1 MTPQM
6 AGLVSAGNGNGS
18 VRYLVIACSLLIA
31 IMLTLISIKV
41 AAAPA
46 WPGLA
51 PSSQTINS
59 ARKGDRLPLVLAF
72 DPDPANRPVEVAV
85 QHTFAGHNLPDGCEA
100 LASVLARS
108 AAAYTP
114 ARCVS

>member
-1 MTPQM
+1 MTAQM
-6 AGLVSAGNGNGS
+6 AGLVSAGDGS
-18 VRYLVIACSLLIA
+18 VRYLLIACSLVA

-59 ARKGDRLPLVLAF
+59 ARKGDSLPLVLAF
-72 DPDPANRPVEVAV
+72 DADPANRPVEVAV

-108 AAAYTP
+108 AAAHTP